1 MNISKLLCL
10 QVCIVLSGCGEHC
23 DSLDEI
29 RKWHEIRQC
38 KELAQVKGDEGT
50 DLVTFSCQN
59 YYGTKV
65 IDYTIKDNLTCYNST
80 FEYRNK
86 GSETN

>member
-29 RKWHEIRQC
+29 RKRHEIRQC
-38 KELAQVKGDEGT
+38 KELAKVKGDDGL
-50 DLVTFSCQN
+50 DLVTFSCQT

-65 IDYTIKDNLTCYNST
+65 IDYTLKNNMTCYNST
-80 FEYRNK
+80 FFHQSK
-86 GSETN
+86 SSATN

>member
-23 DSLDEI
+23 YSLDEI

-38 KELAQVKGDEGT
+38 KEFAKVKADDGL
-50 DLVTFSCQN
+50 DLVTFSCQT

-65 IDYTIKDNLTCYNST
+65 IDYTLKNNIACYNST
-80 FEYRNK
+80 FFHQNI
-86 GSETN
+86 SSATN

>member
-10 QVCIVLSGCGEHC
+10 QVCIVLSGCAEHC

-38 KELAQVKGDEGT
+38 KELEKVKGDDGVE
-50 DLVTFSCQN
+50 LITFSCPT

-65 IDYTIKDNLTCYNST
+65 IDYTIKDNVTCYKST

-86 GSETN
+86 GNETN